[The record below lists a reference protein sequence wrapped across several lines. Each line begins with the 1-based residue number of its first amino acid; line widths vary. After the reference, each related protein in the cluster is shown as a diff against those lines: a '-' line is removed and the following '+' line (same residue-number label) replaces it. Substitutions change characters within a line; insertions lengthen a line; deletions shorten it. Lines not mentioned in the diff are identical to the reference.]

1 MLSFVLKY
9 HFLRLNS
16 IPACLNIIQ
25 GKKLEFAEAM
35 KLEIERLRLN
45 ISAAERDRA
54 LLSIGIDP
62 ATINPNSSHDELY
75 IARLCR
81 IANALAVLGQASL
94 EDKII
99 ASIGLGNLDTSV
111 VDFWN
116 ITGIGEGC
124 DGGMCQVRAEVSKSP
139 VGSSSK
145 SSGGE
150 SGSVFLCFQCMK
162 KACKFCCAGRGALLL
177 SKSYSRDSANGGG
190 SLADVSATSI
200 GSDQYMCKKCCNTI
214 VLEALIVDY
223 VRVLVSS
230 RRSGRVD
237 NAGREALY
245 EVFGSNITNHLAVR
259 GQPSPKQ
266 EDSNF
271 LRQILGQEESLAEF
285 PYASFLH
292 KVIIFLSYTCE
303 INFSNLFTLNGE
315 GCCML
320 SNSPGCVHNA
330 M

>member
-1 MLSFVLKY
+1 MSD
-9 HFLRLNS
+9 
-16 IPACLNIIQ
+16 ITQ
-25 GKKLEFAEAM
+25 GKKLEFVEAM

-62 ATINPNSSHDELY
+62 ATINPNSSYDELY
-75 IARLCR
+75 IGRLCR
-81 IANALAVLGQASL
+81 IANALAVMGQAYL

-99 ASIGLGNLDTSV
+99 ASIGLGKLENNV
-111 VDFWN
+111 IDFWN

-124 DGGMCQVRAEVSKSP
+124 DGGMCQVRAEVNKVP
-139 VGSSSK
+139 VGFSTK

-162 KACKFCCAGRGALLL
+162 KACKFCCAGKGALLL
-177 SKSYSRDSANGGG
+177 SKSYSRDTANGGG

-200 GSDQYMCKKCCNTI
+200 GSDHYICKKCCSSI

-223 VRVLVSS
+223 VRVMVSL
-230 RRSGRVD
+230 RRSCRVD
-237 NAGREALY
+237 IAGREALN
-245 EVFGSNITNHLAVR
+245 EVFGSSITNHLAVR
-259 GQPSPKQ
+259 GQPSPNR
-266 EDSNF
+266 EDFNF

-292 KVIIFLSYTCE
+292 KVICFLYVFKLHYLWKE
-303 INFSNLFTLNGE
+303 LLYDI
-315 GCCML
+315 
-320 SNSPGCVHNA
+320 
-330 M
+330 

>member
-1 MLSFVLKY
+1 MSG
-9 HFLRLNS
+9 
-16 IPACLNIIQ
+16 ITQ
-25 GKKLEFAEAM
+25 GKKLEFVEAM

-62 ATINPNSSHDELY
+62 ATINPNSSYDELY
-75 IARLCR
+75 IGRLCR

-99 ASIGLGNLDTSV
+99 ASIGLGNMENNV
-111 VDFWN
+111 IDFWN

-124 DGGMCQVRAEVSKSP
+124 DGGMCQVRVEVNKSP
-139 VGSSSK
+139 VGSSTR

-162 KACKFCCAGRGALLL
+162 KACKFCCAGKGALLL
-177 SKSYSRDSANGGG
+177 SKSYSRDTASGGG

-200 GSDQYMCKKCCNTI
+200 GSDHYMCKKCCSLI

-223 VRVLVSS
+223 VRVMVSL

-237 NAGREALY
+237 NAGREALN

-259 GQPSPKQ
+259 GQPSPNR
-266 EDSNF
+266 EDFNF

-292 KVIIFLSYTCE
+292 KVICFLYVKITMITSLSFERAVIWYL
-303 INFSNLFTLNGE
+303 IILSLFW
-315 GCCML
+315 MF
-320 SNSPGCVHNA
+320 A
-330 M
+330 